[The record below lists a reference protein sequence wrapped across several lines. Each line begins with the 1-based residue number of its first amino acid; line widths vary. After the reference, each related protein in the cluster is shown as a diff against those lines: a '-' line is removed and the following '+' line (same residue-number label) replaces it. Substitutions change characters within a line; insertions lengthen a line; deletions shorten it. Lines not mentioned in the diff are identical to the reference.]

1 MVGQVFTGICRAS
14 PAHYHPVVEKNQ
26 CPHGVLKEN
35 TVLCVY
41 VCVCLCVCMRAGVHA
56 CTGRLSHV
64 QLFAAP

>member
-1 MVGQVFTGICRAS
+1 MVEQVLTGIYRAS

-35 TVLCVY
+35 TVLCVC
-41 VCVCLCVCMRAGVHA
+41 VCVCVCVCMHMGAHTR
-56 CTGRLSHV
+56 TGRFSHV